1 MDFRLSQVE
10 KLLALFHKTLLQE
23 QEARDEEIPKKF
35 FVQEILS
42 AKKEIKKRFVVEEKR
57 ERC

>member
-1 MDFRLSQVE
+1 MDFCLSQVE

-23 QEARDEEIPKKF
+23 QEARNKEIPKKF